1 MPRIPLKT
9 LTFTYLCLLVGF
21 GLFVRSDGLLLGKV
35 ALLFTLQTL
44 LELAILRYN
53 RKPFAIPRSGLISA
67 GIMALVINPLSS
79 WWVYSIAPLLVVGAK
94 RYIRLG
100 KVRHIANPAGFALV
114 ALSLFNN
121 NLVSW
126 WGVANM
132 TLLIPILIYGLYT
145 AYRVKGWIIVA
156 AYTLV
161 YATGIL
167 VLNAPLKSSVLDP
180 TFIFFATIMLIEPV
194 TSSFPRRIHQIFYGV
209 LCAVIGIKLIV
220 LYQLPILERLD
231 PLLSA
236 LVLGGMISGFLFAP
250 KRPTL
255 NVQEGDAKSGN

>member
-1 MPRIPLKT
+1 MLGISLKT
-9 LTFTYLCLLVGF
+9 LTFTYLCLLVAF
-21 GLFVRSDGLLLGKV
+21 GLVVRSDSLLLGKI

-67 GIMALVINPLSS
+67 AIMALIINPLSS

-94 RYIRLG
+94 RYIHLG
-100 KVRHIANPAGFALV
+100 KVRHIANPAGFALLT
-114 ALSLFNN
+114 LSLFNN
-121 NLVSW
+121 NLISW

-132 TLLIPILIYGLYT
+132 ALFTPILIYGLYT
-145 AYRVKGWIIVA
+145 VYRVKGWIIVA

-194 TSSFPRRIHQIFYGV
+194 TSSFPRRIHQIFYGL
-209 LCAVIGIKLIV
+209 LCALISV
-220 LYQLPILERLD
+220 KILLFYDLPIVKQLD
-231 PLLSA
+231 PLIA
-236 LVLGGMISGFLFAP
+236 GLVLGGMISGFLFAP
-250 KRPTL
+250 KRPTPMA
-255 NVQEGDAKSGN
+255 QKME